1 MIKVAI
7 CDDIREFRDDIER
20 KLEIWSA
27 EKGINISVR
36 KFDDGV
42 PLLHCL
48 NDNGMFDMIFL
59 DIEMEKLNGMETAT
73 RIRKADYITA
83 IVFIS
88 QYEDYYKD
96 AYNVHTTAKE
106 LGVYNSGDDV
116 LLAKRLNKD
125 IAYVNGSRMN
135 IKITTKE
142 DLDLL
147 NLFLRK

>member
-1 MIKVAI
+1 MVDTIVNKRNELI
-7 CDDIREFRDDIER
+7 DRDDVLVVQTPQTFR
-20 KLEIWSA
+20 
-27 EKGINISVR
+27 
-36 KFDDGV
+36 F
-42 PLLHCL
+42 
-48 NDNGMFDMIFL
+48 
-59 DIEMEKLNGMETAT
+59 
-73 RIRKADYITA
+73 
-83 IVFIS
+83 
-88 QYEDYYKD
+88 KD

-116 LLAKRLNKD
+116 LLAKRLNKN